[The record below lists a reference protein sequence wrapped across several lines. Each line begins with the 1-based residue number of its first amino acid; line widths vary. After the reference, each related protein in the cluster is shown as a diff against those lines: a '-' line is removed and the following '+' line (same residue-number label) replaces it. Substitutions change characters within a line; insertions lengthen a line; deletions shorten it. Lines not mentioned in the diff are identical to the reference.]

1 MNVYIYIY
9 TRVYI
14 CIYTHDS
21 TSEVHQLRFM
31 SPDILNPG
39 WYKCKI
45 CGMAG
50 ATVGVRTHV
59 YVL

>member
-1 MNVYIYIY
+1 MHINTRVYMYIYIY
-9 TRVYI
+9 I
-14 CIYTHDS
+14 HDS

-31 SPDILNPG
+31 SPDPSQPG

-50 ATVGVRTHV
+50 ATTGVRTHV